1 MRGGRQPDCKLFG
14 HTMYPVAVPFVLAAL
29 AVVLTVSA
37 GAAEPYRPASAPI
50 DAALPLCVRGR
61 VVQACRHQR
70 EADLQALID
79 AGRGDC
85 FPSLSDRSL
94 SVVASHENARTRPSH
109 ICP

>member
-1 MRGGRQPDCKLFG
+1 MAEQAHPDDLPTPRSTLRSRYTCVLVWCK
-14 HTMYPVAVPFVLAAL
+14 
-29 AVVLTVSA
+29 S
-37 GAAEPYRPASAPI
+37 
-50 DAALPLCVRGR
+50 
-61 VVQACRHQR
+61 CRHQR